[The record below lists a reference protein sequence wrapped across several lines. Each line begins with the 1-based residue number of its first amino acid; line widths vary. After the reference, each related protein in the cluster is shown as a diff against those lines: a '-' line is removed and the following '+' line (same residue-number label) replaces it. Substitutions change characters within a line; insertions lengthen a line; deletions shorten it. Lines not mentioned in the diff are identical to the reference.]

1 MIVTNATIAMASRH
15 QYQETHELE
24 ERLLIL
30 PEARDAIASPLTQ
43 ASQPAPVNISP
54 HGFSLN
60 LLASQVNRQRF
71 DLTTGLDAQS
81 RINLLILQM
90 MFEQVMGR
98 PLHLMAPA
106 DVNQSER
113 GASTSLDLALPLP
126 PTTNATAGGLVYER
140 RERYRETEQLVF
152 QATGLIETADGR
164 TISFGS
170 SLRMSRDYYEESSL
184 IIRQGQ
190 VASID
195 PLVINFDGKGAA
207 LSQTRFA
214 FDLDS
219 DGTEDQI
226 AMLGSGSGFLA
237 LDRNGDGTIND
248 GSELFGPSS
257 GRGFEELAQYD
268 EDNNQFIDEADSIYS
283 RLRIWLMN
291 EDGSRQLVG
300 LGEKGVGAIY
310 LGHVTSP
317 FQLKDQQNR
326 SLGEVVN
333 SGVYL
338 KETGE
343 VGTVQEINLTV

>member
-126 PTTNATAGGLVYER
+126 PTTNATGGGLVYER

-291 EDGSRQLVG
+291 EDGSSQLVG
-300 LGEKGVGAIY
+300 LGEKGIGAIY

-326 SLGEVVN
+326 LLGEVVN

-338 KETGE
+338 TETGE

>member
-24 ERLLIL
+24 ESLLIL
-30 PEARDAIASPLTQ
+30 PEARDAVASLLTP
-43 ASQPAPVNISP
+43 ASQSAPVNISP

-60 LLASQVNRQRF
+60 LLASQIHRQRF
-71 DLTTGLDAQS
+71 DVNTALDAQS

-106 DVNQSER
+106 DVNRSER
-113 GASTSLDLALPLP
+113 GASTSLSVALPMPP
-126 PTTNATAGGLVYER
+126 PTNVPGGSLIYER
-140 RERYRETEQLVF
+140 HERYRETEQLAF
-152 QATGLIETADGR
+152 HTTGVIETADGR
-164 TISFGS
+164 TIKFGS
-170 SLRMSRDYYEESSL
+170 HLRMSRDYYEESSL

-219 DGTEDQI
+219 DGSEDQI
-226 AMLGSGSGFLA
+226 AILNSGSGFLA
-237 LDRNGDGTIND
+237 LDSNGDDIIND
-248 GSELFGPSS
+248 GSELFGPIS
-257 GRGFEELAQYD
+257 GRGFRELAQYD
-268 EDNNQFIDEADSIYS
+268 EDSNQFIDEADSIYS

-300 LGEKGVGAIY
+300 LGERGVGAIY

-317 FQLKDQQNR
+317 FQLKDQQNQ

-333 SGVYL
+333 SGIYL
-338 KETGE
+338 TEAGE
-343 VGTVQEINLTV
+343 VGVVQEINLTV

>member
-30 PEARDAIASPLTQ
+30 PEARDAVASPLTP
-43 ASQPAPVNISP
+43 ASQSAPVNISP

-60 LLASQVNRQRF
+60 LLASQVNRQHF

-310 LGHVTSP
+310 LGHITSP

-326 SLGEVVN
+326 SLGEVIN

-338 KETGE
+338 TEAGE
-343 VGTVQEINLTV
+343 VGMVQEINLTV

>member
-291 EDGSRQLVG
+291 EDGSSQLVG
-300 LGEKGVGAIY
+300 LGEKGIGAIY

-326 SLGEVVN
+326 LLGEVVN

-338 KETGE
+338 TETGE

>member
-30 PEARDAIASPLTQ
+30 PEARDAVASPHTQ

-268 EDNNQFIDEADSIYS
+268 EDSNQFIDEADSIYS

-291 EDGSRQLVG
+291 EDGSSQLVG
-300 LGEKGVGAIY
+300 LGEKGIGAIY

-338 KETGE
+338 TETGE

>member
-15 QYQETHELE
+15 QYQQTHELE

-30 PEARDAIASPLTQ
+30 PKARDAVASPLTQ
-43 ASQPAPVNISP
+43 ANQATPVNISP

-310 LGHVTSP
+310 LGHITSP

-326 SLGEVVN
+326 SLGEVIN

-338 KETGE
+338 TEAGE
-343 VGTVQEINLTV
+343 VGMVQEINLTV